1 MLVFFYLLLFLHVS
15 TIFALKKKHKNIR
28 VEDWVSQY
36 MKFINFYNN
45 HINPQNILCLFKT
58 SRAFL
63 PKQIEREEKNY
74 GAENCKKNLNKKNP
88 NTSGSWQGVLRKWL
102 VGDEK
107 DSGCN
112 GFLEVTHLFG
122 EVLPFW
128 GGLEKVNPVRTW
140 IIMSCHVSG
149 AVCFGS
155 TRRLKESLLLVDNT
169 KNILFPYLECRRRG
183 RYMIYVHACCNIYS
197 LVLLDIR

>member
-1 MLVFFYLLLFLHVS
+1 MRAHPRGFENRFFRGLGHIQMTFHTQYWEMGGKVLHNRFWCWFFFYLLLFLHVS

-74 GAENCKKNLNKKNP
+74 GAENCKKNLNKKTP

-102 VGDEK
+102 
-107 DSGCN
+107 
-112 GFLEVTHLFG
+112 HLG
-122 EVLPFW
+122 SLWAMRRTVAVMDFW
-128 GGLEKVNPVRTW
+128 R
-140 IIMSCHVSG
+140 
-149 AVCFGS
+149 
-155 TRRLKESLLLVDNT
+155 
-169 KNILFPYLECRRRG
+169 
-183 RYMIYVHACCNIYS
+183 
-197 LVLLDIR
+197 